1 MLIFASVALG
11 LVTPQTVVSGPS
23 IFAGCTDG
31 QSEGPPPGEVFVNA
45 EVEPWIAVNPANP
58 ANLVGVWQQDR
69 WTDGGSHGLNTV
81 YSTNGG
87 VSWTVAG
94 PFPGAPVPARRMP
107 RRPGRRIRGFPSGP
121 MAPPTRS
128 PWR

>member
-1 MLIFASVALG
+1 MAALPRRVLFGASRSIVVAAAGILVFASVAFG
-11 LVTPQTVVSGPS
+11 AVTPAVVVSGPS

-45 EVEPWIAVNPANP
+45 EVEPWVAVNPTNA

-69 WTDGGSHGLNTV
+69 WTDGGSKGVNTA

-87 VSWTVAG
+87 ASWSLAAPIPWSTCAG
-94 PFPGAPVPARRMP
+94 SSDR
-107 RRPGRRIRGFPSGP
+107 
-121 MAPPTRS
+121 
-128 PWR
+128 